1 MTSLCEPRADRLLQM
16 NAFAYIFT
24 AWVPIF
30 TFPTYLQPYIV
41 AGNYVTA
48 GFGAAAAVTVL
59 AIRYFHIRDL
69 KGQHQQRATSPV
81 DSESFGY
88 KGQDEGA
95 RDRD

>member
-1 MTSLCEPRADRLLQM
+1 M

-41 AGNYVTA
+41 TGNYVTA
-48 GFGAAAAVTVL
+48 GFGACAAVTVL
-59 AIRYFHIRDL
+59 FIRYFYNRDL
-69 KGQHQQRATSPV
+69 KGRDHQRATSPV
-81 DSESFGY
+81 DSESLGS
-88 KGQDEGA
+88 KGQDEGT